1 MATVS
6 QLNRAVPRRRRWSTS
21 FPKLAWRVRFGIPS
35 LINGLQA
42 HSPAMWLYILQ
53 GIGYGFAA
61 GVQPG
66 PLQTYIISQTL
77 TKGWRRVLP
86 AAFAPL
92 ISDGPIITICLLVL
106 RQVPAWLQRF
116 LYIAGGLFVLY
127 LAYGAYQTW
136 KSFDLDIPSTGSG
149 TQQSILKAVLVNT
162 LNPSPYIFW
171 TLVTGPILLAGW
183 RKTPI
188 YGLAFIAGFYVTMII
203 SLVMIIL
210 IFGTARQ
217 LGTNVNRGLLGI
229 SAIALFCFGLYQLW
243 LGIAS

>member
-1 MATVS
+1 
-6 QLNRAVPRRRRWSTS
+6 
-21 FPKLAWRVRFGIPS
+21 
-35 LINGLQA
+35 
-42 HSPAMWLYILQ
+42 MWIYVLQ
-53 GIGYGFAA
+53 GIGYGFAG

-106 RQVPAWLQRF
+106 SQVPVWLQRF

-136 KSFDLDIPSTGSG
+136 KKFDLDLPSTQSE
-149 TQQSILKAVLVNT
+149 TQQSILNAVLVNI

-171 TLVTGPILLAGW
+171 TLVTGPILLEGW
-183 RKTPI
+183 RKTPV
-188 YGLAFIAGFYVTMII
+188 YGLAFVVGFYVTMIL
-203 SLVMIIL
+203 SLIAIIL
-210 IFGTARQ
+210 IFGTVRQ
-217 LGTNVNRGLLGI
+217 LGPKINQALLGI
-229 SAIALFCFGLYQLW
+229 SAIALVGFGLYQLW
-243 LGIAS
+243 LGIVS

>member
-1 MATVS
+1 
-6 QLNRAVPRRRRWSTS
+6 
-21 FPKLAWRVRFGIPS
+21 
-35 LINGLQA
+35 
-42 HSPAMWLYILQ
+42 MWLYILQ

-106 RQVPAWLQRF
+106 SQVPLWLQRF

-136 KSFDLDIPSTGSG
+136 KHFDPTVPATESG
-149 TQQSILKAVLVNT
+149 TQKSILKAAFVNI

-171 TLVTGPILLAGW
+171 TLVTGPILLTGW
-183 RKTPI
+183 RETPA
-188 YGLAFIAGFYVTMII
+188 YGVGFIVGFYLTMIL
-203 SLVMIIL
+203 SLVTIIL
-210 IFGTARQ
+210 LFSTARQ
-217 LGTNVNRGLLGI
+217 LGPRINHILLGV
-229 SAIALFCFGLYQLW
+229 SALALLGFGLYQLW
-243 LGIAS
+243 LGIVS